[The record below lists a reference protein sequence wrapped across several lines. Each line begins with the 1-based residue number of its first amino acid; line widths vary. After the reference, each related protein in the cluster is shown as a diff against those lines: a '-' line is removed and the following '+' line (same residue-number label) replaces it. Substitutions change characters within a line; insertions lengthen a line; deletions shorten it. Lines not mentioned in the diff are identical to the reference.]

1 MPLALRHAPLRAAAL
16 FAAVS
21 VAACSGHS
29 SNGDDTLRRDLDA
42 ASGDGLALA
51 PRASQTQVVSALE
64 LGNAGK
70 ANPTG
75 APARASTRAPAAPQR
90 LAARAPAAAPRIVE
104 RVRYIDRVVERRP
117 APEPAVVAAAPA
129 PAPEPAPV
137 ASEPAPVA
145 APSPGSRH
153 LPEPVDGR
161 VRGDRH
167 RRPWDMG
174 DVIRNAPFPINP

>member
-16 FAAVS
+16 VAAVF
-21 VAACSGHS
+21 VAACGGHS

-51 PRASQTQVVSALE
+51 PRGSQTQVVSALE
-64 LGNAGK
+64 LGGAK
-70 ANPTG
+70 RATPTG
-75 APARASTRAPAAPQR
+75 APARASAPAAPQC

-117 APEPAVVAAAPA
+117 APEPEAVAAAPA